1 MKSVEDLG
9 TGKFSIYVD
18 RLEFDGDKGKFV
30 FPFADIEGFAFSLQM
45 KILFSLHDG
54 TYYEVESKIPRSAS
68 KYMVLYR
75 FLIGKEYK

>member
-1 MKSVEDLG
+1 
-9 TGKFSIYVD
+9 
-18 RLEFDGDKGKFV
+18 
-30 FPFADIEGFAFSLQM
+30 M